1 MELADRA
8 GLEWLMQSPHMKL
21 TLTPVSST
29 AINLRRVVVLRCI
42 ALAGQ
47 LLAVWVAVTSLHMA
61 LPLEP
66 LIGIIA
72 AMALLNF
79 LTWLRMQR
87 PLPVSE
93 SELFAHLVLDAA
105 ALTALLYF
113 SGGSTN
119 PFVMLYLLPLA
130 LSAAALP
137 ASYAWAMAAV
147 TVACDTMLMFF
158 YLPLPHSHSP
168 TEDDFGLHVLGMWLG
183 FVLSAALIAWFA
195 VRMAETRRSRDQL
208 VAQMR
213 EDELRN
219 ERILALGTLA
229 TGVAHELGTP
239 LSTMAVLTK
248 ELGQDAGDSPSTRA
262 GLRLLREQIDR
273 CKSILATLSASAGAS
288 RAEGGGR
295 MPLENY
301 LDELLRDWKATRLGV
316 QARHRFDG
324 PRPSPEIVAEQTL
337 SQAIVNILNNAAD
350 ASPENIEVN
359 ARWNEKD
366 VVLEICDRGTG
377 LTPDAEQ
384 AAGQPFFTT
393 KAPGQ
398 GVGLGLFLAHA
409 TLNRFG
415 GNVRLYN
422 REGGGVCTRLTLP
435 LSSLRVDALT

>member
-1 MELADRA
+1 MN
-8 GLEWLMQSPHMKL
+8 
-21 TLTPVSST
+21 PVPSLST
-29 AINLRRVVVLRCI
+29 SFAINLRRLVVLRCI

-47 LLAVWVAVTSLHMA
+47 LLAVWAAVTSLHMP

-66 LIGIIA
+66 LMGTIA

-79 LTWLRMQR
+79 FTWLRMQR
-87 PLPVSE
+87 PRPVGE
-93 SELFAHLVLDAA
+93 NELFIHLALDVA

-130 LSAAALP
+130 LTAAALP
-137 ASYAWAMAAV
+137 AGYVWTMAAV
-147 TVACDTMLMFF
+147 TIGCYTLLMFF
-158 YLPLPHSHSP
+158 YIPLPHTH
-168 TEDDFGLHVLGMWLG
+168 EIHGDDFSMHVTGMWLG
-183 FVLSAALIAWFA
+183 FLVSAGLIAWFA
-195 VRMAETRRSRDQL
+195 VNMAETRRSRDRL
-208 VAQMR
+208 LARMR

-229 TGVAHELGTP
+229 TGAAHELGTP

-248 ELGQDAGDSPSTRA
+248 ELEQEAGDSPSTRA
-262 GLRLLREQIDR
+262 SLRLLREQIDR

-301 LDELLRDWKATRLGV
+301 LQELLRDWKSMRLGAQV
-316 QARHRFDG
+316 RHRFDG

-350 ASPENIEVN
+350 ASPDNIEVN
-359 ARWNEKD
+359 ARWDEAEL
-366 VVLEICDRGTG
+366 VLEICDRGAG

-393 KAPGQ
+393 KTPGQ
-398 GVGLGLFLAHA
+398 GLGLGLFLAHA

-435 LSSLRVDALT
+435 LSSLRVEALA